1 MTMNYEAESGAETTI
16 SAPSSSAGIDQ
27 LLNVDNEDWYLS
39 WLDWLCD
46 QLPNLKA
53 ALVISGDKPGDFQ
66 SRAIW
71 PRDDRRH
78 DQLLLDAAATTL
90 NKKTPLITPLDDAL
104 HQIGSYPVFVEQEPR
119 AVVTVLLVA
128 KDETDL
134 QNTLGVIEYCCGW
147 LELKLARTKLS
158 EFNQQNTRQQVVIE
172 TIAKILGERDF
183 DHAALRFVNLMATH
197 LQAER
202 VAFGFVKHKELSI
215 HSQSDS
221 SDHGK
226 KYELVKLTTKALQE
240 AVDQQET
247 VNWPARDGCNSVS
260 IAHRKLSE
268 ISGQRALLSIP
279 LVDRELCFGAILL
292 DRPMD
297 RPFSTEEQITA
308 EALANYVGVVLEEK
322 RQASLP
328 LYTYIARSFKNQ
340 LSRLVG
346 PGHMG
351 RKITLFVLLSVS
363 IFLATMP
370 GSYYLGAEAVLEGA
384 ELRSIV
390 VPFDSYLQNADYRAG
405 DKVKKGTVL
414 AELDT
419 RELRL
424 QRISWISQ
432 QATSRRQYEDALAKQ
447 QRAQVQISKAQME
460 RAAAELQLID
470 YQTAQSSLVSP
481 FDALLVSG
489 DLSQRVGAS
498 VRQGDVLFEV
508 SPSTEYRLA
517 LYVDEFRI
525 NDIRESQSGKLVVSA
540 LPDKEFAFTV
550 TRINPLAEV
559 RDGAT
564 VYRVEAKPVGD
575 LSMLSVG
582 LEGVAKVYI
591 DRRLLFSIWTRG
603 ARDWLTIQLWRF
615 WG

>member
-1 MTMNYEAESGAETTI
+1 
-16 SAPSSSAGIDQ
+16 
-27 LLNVDNEDWYLS
+27 
-39 WLDWLCD
+39 
-46 QLPNLKA
+46 
-53 ALVISGDKPGDFQ
+53 
-66 SRAIW
+66 
-71 PRDDRRH
+71 
-78 DQLLLDAAATTL
+78 
-90 NKKTPLITPLDDAL
+90 
-104 HQIGSYPVFVEQEPR
+104 
-119 AVVTVLLVA
+119 
-128 KDETDL
+128 
-134 QNTLGVIEYCCGW
+134 
-147 LELKLARTKLS
+147 
-158 EFNQQNTRQQVVIE
+158 
-172 TIAKILGERDF
+172 
-183 DHAALRFVNLMATH
+183 
-197 LQAER
+197 
-202 VAFGFVKHKELSI
+202 
-215 HSQSDS
+215 
-221 SDHGK
+221 
-226 KYELVKLTTKALQE
+226 
-240 AVDQQET
+240 
-247 VNWPARDGCNSVS
+247 
-260 IAHRKLSE
+260 
-268 ISGQRALLSIP
+268 
-279 LVDRELCFGAILL
+279 
-292 DRPMD
+292 MD